1 MFRQKSVVF
10 SLLAA
15 LLVVV
20 VACSSATAVPTAVPP
35 TLTPVPPTPTPTP
48 TPDPTPTPV
57 PVEPITIDPT
67 KDPAGFFEALPASEA
82 SCVSDALGGRER
94 VLAMLES
101 ALESDRIT
109 PTEADA
115 IDGCISDETV
125 RRVFVGQL
133 EREAGG
139 LSDATVICIGEQI
152 GGLSAAALFTD
163 ELAADAAISLLKGIF
178 CLNNEER
185 TAMSVS
191 GAAYGFGD
199 FGGID
204 ALECVVNGVGPT
216 GLADLMGALSSDSS
230 GDIGFSALSD
240 LFPLLIE
247 CGALND
253 SVFEETGITTDQ
265 VGCLLGELGESGLAL
280 LDPDATDPE
289 LGDLT
294 AIFSV
299 LDACGIALEDLLES
313 AALPLDPNGSGDV
326 VVEPTVETES
336 PGDVTDAA
344 GISELFTA
352 EQIACLVVELGE
364 DEIASLLAGGA
375 PDLGLFAALTTCGV
389 DVLSLLAP

>member
-15 LLVVV
+15 VLVVV
-20 VACSSATAVPTAVPP
+20 VACSSVTPTPTAVPP
-35 TLTPVPPTPTPTP
+35 TATPVPPTPTPTP
-48 TPDPTPTPV
+48 EPTPTPV

-67 KDPAGFFEALPASEA
+67 KDPVGFFEALPASEA
-82 SCVSDALGGRER
+82 SCISDALGGRER

-152 GGLSAAALFTD
+152 GGMSAAALFTAEPAVD
-163 ELAADAAISLLKGIF
+163 SMISLLKGLF
-178 CLNNEER
+178 WLNNEER
-185 TAMSVS
+185 AAVS
-191 GAAYGFGD
+191 ASDAAYGFGD
-199 FGGID
+199 YGGID

-216 GLADLMGALSSDSS
+216 GLGDLMGALSSSDIDFS
-230 GDIGFSALSD
+230 GLSN

-247 CGALND
+247 CGALDD
-253 SVFEETGITTDQ
+253 SVFEETGITADQ
-265 VGCLLGELGESGLAL
+265 AGCLLGELGESGLAL
-280 LDPDATDPE
+280 LNPDAADPE

-294 AIFSV
+294 AIFSA
-299 LDACGIALEDLLES
+299 LDACGMTLEYVLES
-313 AALPLDPNGSGDV
+313 TALPLDPNGSGDV
-326 VVEPTVETES
+326 VVEPTVEAES

-344 GISELFTA
+344 GISELFTT

-364 DEIASLLAGGA
+364 DEIAGLLAGDA